1 MTKTEIKAFILL
13 ESKKKMELLG
23 INNEKISDLTDLVKE
38 GIFDSLSFID
48 LIVDCEIY
56 FKIIID
62 LEKYEANKITQV
74 ESLIN
79 IIHDSLKMN

>member
-1 MTKTEIKAFILL
+1 MTKTEIKAFILF

-23 INNEKISDLTDLVKE
+23 INNEKISDSTDLVKE

>member
-23 INNEKISDLTDLVKE
+23 INNEKISDSTDLVKE